1 MDPQNLPGSLKAAIL
16 IQSLDKKISQEILN
30 GLTENERELIKSHLS
45 QMGPVSE
52 DLVEMVAGEFTL
64 MAAKGRPGLKSHFGE
79 KEGKQALAGSKSQ
92 AAGLKALQSL
102 DPDQLVALIK
112 DEHPQTIAIILV
124 HIKSELASETLAKLP
139 DEIKADVALR
149 IASLDKVISGMVEE
163 VEKVF
168 EGVLKSKQSSG
179 THKTGGVDH
188 LAELVKQLP
197 GSSGELIL
205 SEIEETNPELAEEI
219 RKRLFVFEDLVLV
232 DDRSL
237 QKILRSVETKELA
250 TALKGASE
258 YVREKVLRNLSQ
270 RAAEMLAEEIEY
282 LGAVRMKDVEDAQQI
297 IIKIIQ
303 DLEAKGEIV
312 VGGHGKEE
320 FIE

>member
-16 IQSLDKKISQEILN
+16 IQSLGKEASQEILN
-30 GLTENERELIKSHLS
+30 AFSESERELIRSHLS
-45 QMGPVSE
+45 QMGPVSA
-52 DLVEMVAGEFTL
+52 DLVEKVAGEFTI
-64 MAAKGRPGLKSHFGE
+64 MAGKGKPDPKNQRSGTE
-79 KEGKQALAGSKSQ
+79 EKQAPEDSKTQSSS
-92 AAGLKALQSL
+92 LNALQSL
-102 DPDQLVALIK
+102 DADQLVALIK
-112 DEHPQTIAIILV
+112 DEHPQTIAIILA

-149 IASLDKVISGMVEE
+149 IASLDKVISGMLEE
-163 VEKVF
+163 VENVF
-168 EGVLKSKQSSG
+168 ESVLKAKQSSV

-188 LAELVKQLP
+188 LAELIKQLH

-205 SEIEETNPELAEEI
+205 GEIEETNPELAEEI

-232 DDRSL
+232 DDRGL

-258 YVREKVLRNLSQ
+258 DVREKVLRNLSE
-270 RAAEMLAEEIEY
+270 RAAEMLSEEIEE
-282 LGAVRMKDVEDAQQI
+282 LGAVRMKDVEDSQQI
-297 IIKIIQ
+297 VIKIIQ

-312 VGGHGKEE
+312 IGGRGGEE
-320 FIE
+320 FVE